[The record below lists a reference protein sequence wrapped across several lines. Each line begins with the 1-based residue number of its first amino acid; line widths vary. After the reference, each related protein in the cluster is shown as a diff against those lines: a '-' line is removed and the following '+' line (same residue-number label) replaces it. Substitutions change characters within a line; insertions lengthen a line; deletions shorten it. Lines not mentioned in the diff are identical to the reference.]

1 MGRAAPNG
9 EIEHM
14 TFLSDHIGALYLND
28 EYSDVILTVDGQRFH
43 GHKVILAARSE
54 YFRYCFSTVISY

>member
-1 MGRAAPNG
+1 MGRVAPNG
-9 EIEHM
+9 EIEHT

-28 EYSDVILTVDGQRFH
+28 EYSDVVLTVDGQRFC

-54 YFRYCFSTVISY
+54 YFR